1 MEISFDK
8 IANALY
14 ICFSHNDIKI
24 SEEIIEG
31 IIIDYD
37 KNKTIIGIE
46 ILNFLD
52 KNIDLNEIIKLGP
65 EEIIPKV
72 VQWQK
77 N

>member
-1 MEISFDK
+1 MKISFDK

-14 ICFSHNDIKI
+14 LRFSHDDMKI
-24 SEEIIEG
+24 SEEIIKG
-31 IIIDYD
+31 IIIDYG

-52 KNIDLNEIIKLGP
+52 KNIDLNEIIKLDP
-65 EEIIPKV
+65 EEIIFKV